1 MKKHTQ
7 LKTKA
12 KNYAQYSLTCFFQ
25 NNTFH
30 LSPIYAKNFVFLDI
44 GNCTQAFFSL
54 NFYFKKT
61 SINVCLNV
69 QNLKNI
75 YHLISFGKS
84 IFRLDSFINNYF
96 QVLIQKKIFVK
107 GFFLNKTRYS
117 IVVGFF
123 GFCGIIPKKQ
133 LFSDIKSSLIHKKI
147 FFSITAF
154 DFHKKHF
161 AGSQKDLIKKVNR
174 ILLKLASRLVF
185 VFKNNK

>member
-1 MKKHTQ
+1 MKKHIQ

-12 KNYAQYSLTCFFQ
+12 KNHAQHSLTCFYQ
-25 NNTFH
+25 NNIFYV
-30 LSPIYAKNFVFLDI
+30 SPICTKTFVFLDI

-54 NFYFKKT
+54 DFYYKKT
-61 SINVCLNV
+61 DVNVCLNV
-69 QNLKNI
+69 QSLRNI
-75 YHLISFGKS
+75 YHSISFGKNVL
-84 IFRLDSFINNYF
+84 RLDSFMNNYF
-96 QVLIQKKIFVK
+96 QVLIQKRIFVK

-133 LFSDIKSSLIHKKI
+133 LFSHIKSSLAYKKI

-161 AGSQKDLIKKVNR
+161 IGSQKDLMKKVNR